1 MLEKYLDS
9 QEVVTK
15 LLLNSIKSNKLSQ
28 AYLFVCD
35 DVEYIYKYAKEF
47 SKEIIKTSNL
57 DDKKLNNIYKR
68 IDNDEYTELK
78 IVEPQGQFIKKEQ
91 LLDLQNSILNK
102 PVEANKI
109 VYIIK
114 NADRLNLSSANSILK
129 FLEEP
134 EDDIIA
140 ILLTDNL
147 NMIIPTIKSR
157 CQILNFKRVK
167 ELFES
172 EDKLKVYLSL
182 EEKNEEEVNNLIEN
196 SIEVVKSLEKKK
208 LNTIIYEKD
217 LLIEKFKDNEEIL
230 ILLNFLTYLYMDS
243 LYVKLDKKIKYMIN
257 YKEILDLVVEN
268 NQINGIISKINL
280 FEELKNNLK
289 SNVNSKLI
297 FDKLIIEF
305 NEVK

>member
-9 QEVVTK
+9 QEIVTK
-15 LLLNSIKSNKLSQ
+15 LLLNSIETNKLSQ

-35 DVEYIYKYAKEF
+35 DIDYIYKYAKEF
-47 SKEIIKTSNL
+47 VKEIIKTSNL
-57 DDKKLNNIYKR
+57 DDNILNNIYKR

-78 IVEPQGQFIKKEQ
+78 VVKPQGQYIKKEQ
-91 LLDLQNSILNK
+91 LLELQNSVLNK

-114 NADRLNLSSANSILK
+114 NADRLNSSSANSILK

-147 NMIIPTIKSR
+147 NMVIPTIKSR
-157 CQILNFKRVK
+157 CQILNFKNVK
-167 ELFES
+167 DIFEND
-172 EDKLKVYLSL
+172 DKLKTYLSI
-182 EEKNEEEVNNLIEN
+182 EDKTDDEIDNLINN
-196 SIEVVKSLEKKK
+196 SIEVIKSLEKKK
-208 LNTIIYEKD
+208 INTLIYEKD
-217 LLIEKFKDNEEIL
+217 LLQEKFKDTNEIT

-243 LYVKLDKKIKYMIN
+243 LYKKLSKEIKYMVN
-257 YKEILDLVVEN
+257 YEEIIDLVVKN
-268 NQINGIISKINL
+268 NEINDIISKINL
-280 FEELKNNLK
+280 FEQLKIDLK
-289 SNVNSKLI
+289 YNVNSKLI